1 MFSLLSLPP
10 PFLPPTLGPFLPLLV
25 FYKLITIYA
34 VLNNMNYYE
43 VIVMTVLIM
52 AACLN
57 HTAPLFSCDVGIKRF
72 TCHWLLQVGGS
83 AE

>member
-1 MFSLLSLPP
+1 MFSVLFLPP
-10 PFLPPTLGPFLPLLV
+10 PFLSPTLGPFLPLSA
-25 FYKLITIYA
+25 FYKLITIY
-34 VLNNMNYYE
+34 VFLNNMNYYE

-57 HTAPLFSCDVGIKRF
+57 HTATLFRYDLGIKHF
-72 TCHWLLQVGGS
+72 ISHQLFQVGGS